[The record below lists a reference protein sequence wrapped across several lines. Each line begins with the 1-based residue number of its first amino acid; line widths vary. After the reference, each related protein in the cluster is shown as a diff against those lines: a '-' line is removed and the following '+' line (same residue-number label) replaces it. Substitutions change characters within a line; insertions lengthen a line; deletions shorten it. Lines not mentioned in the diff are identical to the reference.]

1 MTATA
6 NLTIGGR
13 RTSVNADSVTIHRV
27 SADNVTVRDIPGGD
41 YTTDFTSIDI
51 DNDGPRQSNLFIHG
65 TPGQRAIELLRIAHL
80 LAEAAE
86 ALQEQNAAAIS
97 TDTDNTEED

>member
-1 MTATA
+1 MTTTA
-6 NLTIGGR
+6 YLTIGGR

-27 SADNVTVRDIPGGD
+27 TADTVTVRDIPGGD
-41 YTTDFTSIDI
+41 RCDDFTSIDI
-51 DNDGPRQSNLFIHG
+51 ANGSPTRQSHLFVVG

-86 ALQEQNAAAIS
+86 ALQDQNAEALR
-97 TDTDNTEED
+97 